1 MAEIRPF
8 VSIDHREG
16 RQQRLLPS
24 LMMFITERK
33 LRRKWS
39 GIRSLSLA

>member
-8 VSIDHREG
+8 VSIRP
-16 RQQRLLPS
+16 QRVLPS

>member
-8 VSIDHREG
+8 VSIR
-16 RQQRLLPS
+16 QRLLPS